1 MIDKPVKDLYS
12 MITTM
17 ILLYIECGWEKDH
30 LIKYVLQDV
39 RFTNYFV
46 IAREHLT
53 ESFVNKLSNT
63 SSDFVLVFSS
73 NNVNFTTAEW
83 LVRTLNP
90 KLIIHNSDE
99 HGNRIEFFKLSTYV
113 PLILMQYAFH
123 YNLPPNMMHLP
134 VAYLPGVHA
143 GGVPDWDSIKPTNER
158 KYDWAF
164 VGSLKSDRA
173 YAIRTFKERWTDA
186 TFFEGKATQVEL
198 GDTYKN
204 TRFVISPRGNA
215 NLMCSRTFE
224 AITCGAIPVIAN
236 CSKEEVERTYNFG
249 DRPIP
254 FMYARTWEDAVDL
267 CRSIQNLD
275 EIQQRC
281 IDWYRSIHES
291 IRTEIQD
298 VFY

>member
-1 MIDKPVKDLYS
+1 